1 MLNQRDRLLVCL
13 DHGEVTPD
21 NNAEIRGTPY
31 LFPLAVDE
39 QERQASALFYSLI
52 KNRLSPTS
60 LNLTGVAGPER
71 GVLVIPISS

>member
-1 MLNQRDRLLVCL
+1 MTTDELEYGAITIDTSIFDKL
-13 DHGEVTPD
+13 P
-21 NNAEIRGTPY
+21 EIRGTPY
-31 LFPLAVDE
+31 VFPLAVDE

-60 LNLTGVAGPER
+60 LNLTDVAGPER